1 MLALSSAVGE
11 GQTRSACAQMKQPLV
26 YALDRWHPTGI
37 VCGNPCEYCGH
48 GDAMKMSAPGSPAGM
63 VPIPMFLVREAT
75 YDEYVASVM
84 ENTGGKAKS
93 GQLAPRSSHFYVVS
107 MD

>member
-26 YALDRWHPTGI
+26 YGLDRWHPTGI
-37 VCGNPCEYCGH
+37 ICGDPCEYCGH
-48 GDAMKMSAPGSPAGM
+48 GDAMVMSAPGNFAPM

-75 YDEYVASVM
+75 YDEYVVSVM
-84 ENTGGKAKS
+84 ENTGGKAK
-93 GQLAPRSSHFYVVS
+93 GWQLAPRSLYFYVVS